1 MLLWYEWKICN
12 NESSPVRLQRGKG
25 KSKFIK
31 FGSALTQKP
40 KGKIPAGKC
49 SEASE
54 VVEVNTCTFEGGN
67 IGKITMPKSI
77 ILQSTAV
84 LTKVLISCASQLSDL
99 R

>member
-1 MLLWYEWKICN
+1 VLLWYEWKICN
-12 NESSPVRLQRGKG
+12 NESSPVMLQRGEG

-31 FGSALTQKP
+31 YGSALEQKP
-40 KGKIPAGKC
+40 KGNIPAGEC

-54 VVEVNTCTFEGGN
+54 VVEVDTCSFEGGK

-84 LTKVLISCASQLSDL
+84 LTKVLISCASQLSNL